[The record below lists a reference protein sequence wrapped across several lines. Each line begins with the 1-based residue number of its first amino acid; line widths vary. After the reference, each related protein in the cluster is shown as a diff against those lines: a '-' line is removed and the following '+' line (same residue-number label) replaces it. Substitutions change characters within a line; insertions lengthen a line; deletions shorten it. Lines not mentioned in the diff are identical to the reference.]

1 MIGGRPTVREDIPVS
16 AVLLLLY
23 VVGAVSNQSMFQ
35 MNRRKAHRFY
45 MSWAMFGFCMARVA
59 TMVLRIAWTTR
70 PNNARLAIAAG
81 IFTNIGV
88 LVIYIILLLLV
99 MRVFRATHP
108 KLGWNKHL
116 GKTVLV
122 SYFAL
127 GGALCLTIG
136 FTIVTFY
143 TLDPTLRTVA
153 LWVQRAAIL
162 YILIFNLVTM
172 TLLLLSWLLPRASHS
187 DNFGTGSMESK
198 MKILAVA
205 VFFSVFIAGFRMGL
219 SWSPTRLASNAPWY
233 DSKAAFY
240 VIEFGFEIF
249 ILYWLLAARF
259 DRRYYVPNNSHK
271 AGDYFQFD
279 FEESAV
285 WKKPEEA
292 PEPIKAPEQAKI
304 APERWRVPVVQ
315 DSASELETISLEDK
329 GKGKDLAV

>member
-16 AVLLLLY
+16 AVLLFLY

-108 KLGWNKHL
+108 RLGWNKHL
-116 GKTVLV
+116 GRTVLV
-122 SYFAL
+122 SYFGL
-127 GGALCLTIG
+127 GGALLLTIG
-136 FTIVTFY
+136 FTILTFY
-143 TLDPTLRTVA
+143 TLDPTLRTAA

-162 YILIFNLVTM
+162 YILIFNLVTT
-172 TLLLLSWLLPRASHS
+172 TLLLLSWLLPRASNS

-198 MKILAVA
+198 MRILGVA

-279 FEESAV
+279 FEESPV
-285 WKKPEEA
+285 WKAPEPPA
-292 PEPIKAPEQAKI
+292 EPIKAPEQARI